1 MNSTQSNNGVNKM
14 SVNNTKV
21 RPEFMTP
28 APKRNN
34 NKFAYLD
41 EQTVLGK
48 RKYEE
53 AFETCDDERYG
64 QHIDG
69 EFFRENVGHGVLHA
83 ETDAAIDDFRA
94 MLDAVFS
101 QPGPVDIIE
110 WCEFYLKN
118 KNLFKV

>member
-14 SVNNTKV
+14 SVNNTTKV
-21 RPEFMTP
+21 RPDTTKVRPAFMTP
-28 APKRNN
+28 APNRN
-34 NKFAYLD
+34 FVS
-41 EQTVLGK
+41 VLGK

-69 EFFRENVGHGVLHA
+69 EFFRENIGHGVLHA

-94 MLDAVFS
+94 MLDALVS
-101 QPGPVDIIE
+101 HGPEDIVE

-118 KNLFKV
+118 KNLFNV

>member
-1 MNSTQSNNGVNKM
+1 M
-14 SVNNTKV
+14 SVNNTTKVRPDTTKV

-28 APKRNN
+28 IPKMN
-34 NKFAYLD
+34 LVS
-41 EQTVLGK
+41 VLGK

-69 EFFRENVGHGVLHA
+69 EFFRENVGHGVLQV

>member
-1 MNSTQSNNGVNKM
+1 M
-14 SVNNTKV
+14 
-21 RPEFMTP
+21 RPAIMIRPDFMTP
-28 APKRNN
+28 KPVSPKH
-34 NKFAYLD
+34 
-41 EQTVLGK
+41 QQSVLGK

-69 EFFRENVGHGVLHA
+69 EFFHKNVGHGVLQA

-94 MLDAVFS
+94 MLDTVLS
-101 QPGPVDIIE
+101 HGPEDIIE

-118 KNLFKV
+118 KKLFNV

>member
-1 MNSTQSNNGVNKM
+1 M
-14 SVNNTKV
+14 SVANTKV

-28 APKRNN
+28 APVSPKRNN
-34 NKFAYLD
+34 NKFAHLD
-41 EQTVLGK
+41 GQTVLGK

-69 EFFRENVGHGVLHA
+69 EFFRENVGHGVLQA

-94 MLDAVFS
+94 LLEAAVS
-101 QPGPVDIIE
+101 HGPEDIIE
-110 WCEFYLKN
+110 WCLFYLKN
-118 KNLFKV
+118 KNLFNV